1 MDWDELKREY
11 VTTNISY
18 RKLAA
23 KYDVDFNSLQYQA
36 RKFNWYQERLQFRD
50 KINTKSLEIAQ
61 EKATD
66 YKSVLYDLAYKV
78 AQQLSDMTEKF
89 GIEKLVKM
97 GIKPRDITGAIK
109 DLEDTLHIKSEIDLK
124 EQEARIKKLQRDTSI
139 EENNDNR
146 YGVLI
151 LPPIEKLNNSE
162 GEQSE

>member
-23 KYDVDFNSLQYQA
+23 KYNVEFNSLQYQA
-36 RKFNWYQERLQFRD
+36 AKFKWHEERLQFRD
-50 KINTKSLEIAQ
+50 KINTKSLK
-61 EKATD
+61 KAENKAAD

-78 AQQLSDMTEKF
+78 AQQLSDMAQKYDMETLIAK
-89 GIEKLVKM
+89 

-109 DLEDTLHIKSEIDLK
+109 DLEDALHVKSDSDIK
-124 EQEARIKKLQRDTSI
+124 EQEARIKKLQRDASI
-139 EENNDNR
+139 DDNDDNN

-151 LPPIEKLNNSE
+151 LPPVEQINNSA
-162 GEQSE
+162 GEHNE